1 MNKPLSKKSQAS
13 LARIMAKL
21 RFLEATNRIL
31 NKDKEKAA
39 TKKEA
44 A

>member
-1 MNKPLSKKSQAS
+1 MNKPLSPKSQAS
-13 LARIMAKL
+13 LARIKAKL
-21 RFLEATNRIL
+21 RFIEATNRIL
-31 NKDKEKAA
+31 EKEKAA

>member
-1 MNKPLSKKSQAS
+1 VNKPLSPKARAR

-21 RFLEATNRIL
+21 RFIKATNRIL
-31 NKDKEKAA
+31 EKEKAA

>member
-1 MNKPLSKKSQAS
+1 MNKPLSPKSQAS
-13 LARIMAKL
+13 LDRIKAKL
-21 RFLEATNRIL
+21 RFLEAANRIL
-31 NKDKEKAA
+31 DKEKAA